1 MCSQLTKFRYL
12 SVGNWKLIRSGIALV
27 PVDPLTSMRETLRL
41 MNKVSSQF
49 LDLLVRP
56 SGYRTHLESKR

>member
-12 SVGNWKLIRSGIALV
+12 SVGSRKRIRSGIALV
-27 PVDPLTSMRETLRL
+27 PVDPLTSMRESLRL
-41 MNKVSSQF
+41 MKKISSQF

-56 SGYRTHLESKR
+56 SGYKTHLESKR